1 MTESTLLLS
10 IVVKYINISYK
21 VRGADKMAKA
31 ITTIFKKICNMVVI
45 IYYIDVNINVLLFP
59 PV

>member
-1 MTESTLLLS
+1 
-10 IVVKYINISYK
+10 
-21 VRGADKMAKA
+21 MAKA